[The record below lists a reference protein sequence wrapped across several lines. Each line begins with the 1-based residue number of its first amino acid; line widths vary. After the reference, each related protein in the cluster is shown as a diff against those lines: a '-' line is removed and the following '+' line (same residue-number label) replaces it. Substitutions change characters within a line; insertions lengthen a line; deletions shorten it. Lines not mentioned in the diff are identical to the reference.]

1 MSEYIEI
8 ESELDEEDPA
18 VIHLYTNL
26 PLTTAASG
34 VEEYDSYDEMME
46 GSPLAQALAVIN
58 GIAQLRLDG
67 TDMMVV
73 RDIETPEH
81 ALIADISAALKD
93 FFL

>member
-8 ESELDEEDPA
+8 ESELDDENTA

-34 VEEYDSYDEMME
+34 VEEYFSYEEMAE
-46 GSPLAQALAVIN
+46 GSALAQALVIIE
-58 GIAQLRLDG
+58 GIEELRIEG
-67 TDMMVV
+67 HDMVIV
-73 RDIETPEH
+73 RDFETPEH

>member
-8 ESELDEEDPA
+8 ESELDEENPE

-26 PLTTAASG
+26 PLTTSADG
-34 VEEYDSYDEMME
+34 VEEYFSYDEMAE
-46 GSPLAQALAVIN
+46 GSPLVQALVMIE
-58 GIAQLRLDG
+58 GIEQLRIEES
-67 TDMMVV
+67 DMVIV
-73 RDIETPEH
+73 RDPDTPHH

>member
-8 ESELDEEDPA
+8 ESELDEENPE

-26 PLTTAASG
+26 PLTTAADG
-34 VEEYDSYDEMME
+34 VEEYASYDEMAE
-46 GSPLAQALAVIN
+46 GSPVAQALVIVE
-58 GIAQLRLDG
+58 GIERLRIEEGDI
-67 TDMMVV
+67 MIV
-73 RDIETPEH
+73 RDPDTPHH